1 VAWLVSKDMKRE
13 VAQTLQEARKMAR
26 SIDNTASSLI
36 PLTDDEER
44 ETLSEI
50 MTQAMVMAGKL
61 TELYNGIALA
71 AFGANREQDHHPAR
85 SQ

>member
-1 VAWLVSKDMKRE
+1 VAWLVSQDMKRE

-36 PLTDDEER
+36 PLADDEER

-50 MTQAMVMAGKL
+50 MTASMVMAGKL
-61 TELYNGIALA
+61 TELYNGIALS
-71 AFGANREQDHHPAR
+71 AFGANREQNHHPAR